1 MIKWRR
7 TTSQIVGDTDVNPNM
22 IQNQK
27 ICVYREK
34 TVRSLTNVT
43 IARTHSTTDAGI
55 IGRMRAVN
63 VKLFIHTSVPMSI
76 NLKRN
81 RKVVN
86 CNDCFI
92 GVRKNGNRVIKVKDG
107 DNEEKEKMEQVKQA
121 IIKRKKTQKNG

>member
-1 MIKWRR
+1 M
-7 TTSQIVGDTDVNPNM
+7 
-22 IQNQK
+22 
-27 ICVYREK
+27 
-34 TVRSLTNVT
+34 RSLANVT